1 MKSQVNTRNR
11 RLGSIVCGLF
21 VWCSLLATARSQ
33 PAVVQDVPANARFTQ
48 NEIIAVQVELRRLG
62 YLKTR
67 LSAELDTETRAAI
80 REYQF
85 RKGMPNTGKLDV
97 ATYRSL
103 GLPYPAPKP
112 GERTAARQPAGVQQ
126 AASVKKEEPSA
137 GGERKTASAKEATPV
152 SGEKKIASAKK
163 EEPSASSE
171 KNVMQQAGSGVKEGA
186 RVSLEK
192 TYDAGSFA
200 ASKSKDVT
208 VKGAK
213 AAGNAAK
220 EQVGSMI
227 RRNDEDT
234 APEVA
239 EVFASRPDWNSLEY
253 SVKAGMV
260 TIKLPPKSKVD
271 IGTLVYEVRKVAG
284 VRYIFVIAF

>member
-11 RLGSIVCGLF
+11 RLGIVLCGLS
-21 VWCSLLATARSQ
+21 VWCSLLLTARSQ
-33 PAVVQDVPANARFTQ
+33 PAVVQDVPANARFTK
-48 NEIIAVQVELRRLG
+48 NEVIAVQVELRRLG

-67 LSAELDTETRAAI
+67 LSAELDTETKAAI

-85 RKGMPNTGKLDV
+85 KMGMPNTGKLDV

-112 GERTAARQPAGVQQ
+112 GEQRVARQPAN
-126 AASVKKEEPSA
+126 AKKEESLA
-137 GGERKTASAKEATPV
+137 GGEKKTASAKENAPA
-152 SGEKKIASAKK
+152 SGEKNI
-163 EEPSASSE
+163 
-171 KNVMQQAGSGVKEGA
+171 VQQAGSGMREGA
-186 RVSLEK
+186 RVGLEK

-213 AAGNAAK
+213 AAGTATK
-220 EQVGSMI
+220 QQVGSMI

-239 EVFASRPDWNSLEY
+239 EVFASKPDWNSLQFT
-253 SVKAGMV
+253 VKAGMV

-271 IGTLVYEVRKVAG
+271 IGTLVSEVRKVAG
-284 VRYIFVIAF
+284 VRYVFVIAF